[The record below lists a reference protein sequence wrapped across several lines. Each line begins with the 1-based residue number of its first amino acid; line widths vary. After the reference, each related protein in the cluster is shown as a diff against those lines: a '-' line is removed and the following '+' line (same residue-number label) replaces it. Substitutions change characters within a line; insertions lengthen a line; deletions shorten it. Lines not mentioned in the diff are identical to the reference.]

1 MVMAKSLNG
10 RKRVRKDFGR
20 IPVVAPMPNL
30 IEVQKS
36 SYDKFLQANSPLD
49 VRQKSGLWDVFKSV
63 FPIKDFAGKGELE
76 FVSYELEAPKYDV
89 EECQQRGMTFSA
101 PLKVTLRLVVWDI
114 DEDTGARSV
123 RDIKEQD
130 VYMGDMPLMT
140 DHGTFIINGTE
151 RVIVSQMHRSPGVF
165 FDHDKGKTHS
175 SGKYLFAARVIPYRG
190 SWLDFEFDA
199 KDLVYV
205 RIDRRRKLPVTTLLY
220 ALDSLNTE
228 KLRAKRKKD
237 EKSVDPQEVHGMT
250 AEEILN
256 YFYETQIFTR
266 EKKGWHTTFDAQKMR
281 GMKLNFDLVDAKT
294 GRVKLE
300 AGGKLSPRIATKLE
314 KDGLKELRITDEELI
329 GKFIAEDVVNT
340 KTGEIYIEAGEE
352 ITADTLKAFEEAE
365 IEEIK
370 SLFIDGMNVGPY
382 IRNTLA
388 LDKNTN
394 RDEALVDIYRVMRPG
409 EPPTLETAE
418 ALFQGLFFDAER
430 YDLSAVG
437 RVKMNARLNL
447 TNDDVPD
454 TVRHLRKDDILRII
468 KVLVELKDGRGE
480 IDDID
485 HLGNRRVR
493 SVGELMENQY
503 RVGLLRMERA
513 IRERMSSVDIDT
525 VMPHDLINAKP
536 AAAAVR
542 EFFGSS
548 QLSQFMDQ
556 TNPLSEI
563 THKRRLSALGPGGL
577 TRERAGFEVR
587 DVHPTHYGRICPI
600 ETPEGPN
607 IGLINSL
614 ATYARVNQYGFIE
627 SPYRKVD
634 DSRVSNEVVY
644 LSAMEEGRYNI
655 AQANEEVDVKGKLVN
670 ELVSCRKAGNA
681 LLLAPSEIQYMDV
694 SPKQLVS
701 VAAALIP
708 FLENDDANR
717 ALMGSNMQ
725 RQAVPLLRAEA
736 PLVGTGVEEAVARDS
751 GAATVARRAG
761 VVQQVDAE
769 RIVVRATEEMSAS
782 APGVDIYRLLK
793 FQRSNQNTC
802 INQRPLIKVGDVV
815 AKGDI
820 IADGPS
826 TELGELALGRNV
838 LVAFMPWN
846 GYNFEDSILISER
859 IVRDDVF
866 TSIHIEEFE
875 VMARDTKLGQEEITR
890 DIPNVGEEALKNL
903 DEAGI
908 VYVGAEVKAGD
919 ILVGK
924 VTPKGE
930 SPVTPEE
937 KLLRAIFGEKASD
950 VRDTSL
956 RVPPGAQGTIVEV
969 RVFNRRGVDKDERAL
984 AIERMEIES
993 LAKDRDDEKAILER
1007 SFNEQIK
1014 TQIMGRKTVSGP
1026 KGFKAGGK
1034 VTDEMLAE
1042 YTPGQWRQIAVANDK
1057 VMEDIEAM
1065 KKSLE
1070 DSIKLIDQRFE
1081 NKVEKL
1087 QRGDE
1092 LPPGVLKMVKVFVA
1106 VKRKL
1111 QPGDKMA
1118 GRHGNKGVISKI
1130 LPIEDMPYLAD
1141 GTHVDIVLNPL
1152 GVPSRMNVGQILE
1165 THLGW
1170 ACRALGQQVGTML
1183 DNHRAG
1189 RSDRDLRSL
1198 LKKIYGEKA
1207 YRTEFQELTDDQLA
1221 DLSENLRRGIPIATP
1236 VFDGAREADI
1246 VDMLEKAGLDGS
1258 GQVTLHDG
1266 STGEP
1271 FDRKVTVGYIY
1282 MLKLHHL
1289 VDDKIHARSIGP
1301 YSLVTQQ
1308 PLGGKA
1314 QFGGQRFGEM
1324 EVWALEAYGAA
1335 YTLQEMLTVKS
1346 DDVSGRTKVY
1356 EAIVRGDDTFE
1367 AGIPESFNVLVKEM
1381 RSLGLDVELSHSEQ

>member
-1 MVMAKSLNG
+1 MAKSLSN
-10 RKRVRKDFGR
+10 RKRIRRDFGR
-20 IPVVAPMPNL
+20 IETVAPMPNL

-36 SYDKFLQANSPLD
+36 SYDKFLELGAPLET
-49 VRQKSGLWDVFKSV
+49 RQKSGLWDVFKGV

-76 FVSYELEAPKYDV
+76 FVAYDLEAPKYDV
-89 EECQQRGMTFSA
+89 EECRQRGMTFSA

-114 DEDTGARSV
+114 DEQTGARSI

-140 DHGTFIINGTE
+140 ETGTFIINGTE

-199 KDLVYV
+199 KDMVYV

-220 ALDSLNTE
+220 ALDSRDIEELRG
-228 KLRAKRKKD
+228 KRAKQGKP
-237 EKSVDPQEVHGMT
+237 VDVSEVRGMT

-256 YFYETQIFTR
+256 YFYEAQTFKR
-266 EKKGWHTTFDAQKMR
+266 DKKGWVTAYDPNQIK
-281 GMKLNFDLVDAKT
+281 GVKLQYDLVDANS
-294 GRVKLE
+294 GRVKIE
-300 AGGKLSPRIATKLE
+300 AGEKVSPRIALKLE
-314 KDGLKELRITDEELI
+314 KEGLEEIRVQDGELI
-329 GKFIAEDVVNT
+329 GKFAAEDVVNT

-352 ITADTLKAFEEAE
+352 ITADTMKAFEENE
-365 IEEIK
+365 INAVK
-370 SLFIDGMNVGPY
+370 TLHIDFVNVGPY

-409 EPPTLETAE
+409 EPPTLDTAE
-418 ALFQGLFFDAER
+418 AMFQGLFFDSER

-437 RVKMNARLNL
+437 RVKMNARLAVENA
-447 TNDDVPD
+447 DVGD
-454 TVRHLRKDDILRII
+454 AIRVLRKDDILRIV
-468 KVLVELKDGRGE
+468 KVLVDLKDGRGE

-556 TNPLSEI
+556 TNPLSEV

-614 ATYARVNQYGFIE
+614 ATFARVNQYGFIE
-627 SPYRKVD
+627 SPYRRIKD
-634 DSRVSNEVVY
+634 GRATEEVVY
-644 LSAMEEGRYNI
+644 MSAMEEGRFNI
-655 AQANEEVDVKGKLVN
+655 AQANEPIDTRGRFEA
-670 ELVSCRKAGNA
+670 ELVSCRRAGDFV
-681 LLLAPSEIQYMDV
+681 LIPPTEIDFMDV

-725 RQAVPLLRAEA
+725 RQAVPLIKCEA
-736 PLVGTGVEEAVARDS
+736 PLVGTGVEVAVARDS
-751 GAATVARRAG
+751 GATVSARRSG
-761 VVQQVDAE
+761 VIQQIDAT
-769 RIVVRATEEMSAS
+769 RIVVRATEETSTS
-782 APGVDIYRLLK
+782 TPGVDIYRLHK

-802 INQRPLIKVGDVV
+802 INQRPLVKVGDHVS
-815 AKGDI
+815 KGDI
-820 IADGPS
+820 LADGPS

-903 DEAGI
+903 DESGI
-908 VYVGAEVKAGD
+908 VYVGAEVNAGD

-984 AIERMEIES
+984 AIERAEIEQ

-1007 SFNEQIK
+1007 SFA
-1014 TQIMGRKTVSGP
+1014 GRLRELIIGKKIVSGP
-1026 KGFKAGGK
+1026 KGLKGGGK
-1034 VTDEMLAE
+1034 VTDELLAE
-1042 YTPGQWRQIAVANDK
+1042 YTPGQWKQFVVANDK
-1057 VMEDIEAM
+1057 SMEEIEEM
-1065 KKSLE
+1065 KKSL
-1070 DSIKLIDQRFE
+1070 DSSVGVIEKRFE
-1081 NKVEKL
+1081 DRVEKL

-1118 GRHGNKGVISKI
+1118 GRHGNKGVISRI
-1130 LPIEDMPYLAD
+1130 IPIEDMPHLED
-1141 GTHVDIVLNPL
+1141 GTQVDIVLNPL

-1170 ACRALGQQVGTML
+1170 ACRALGLQIGHAVDGY
-1183 DNHRAG
+1183 NSG
-1189 RSDRDLRSL
+1189 RSDRDVRST
-1198 LKKIYGEKA
+1198 LKKIYGEKG
-1207 YRTEFQELTDDQLA
+1207 YRQEFHELGEKELINLA
-1221 DLSENLRRGIPIATP
+1221 DNLRGGVPIATP
-1236 VFDGAREADI
+1236 VFDGAREPDI
-1246 VDMLEKAGLDGS
+1246 VEMLELAGLDRS
-1258 GQVTLHDG
+1258 GQVTLTDG
-1266 STGEP
+1266 MTGEQ
-1271 FDRKVTVGYIY
+1271 FSRKVTVGYIY

-1356 EAIVRGDDTFE
+1356 EAIVRGEDNFE

-1381 RSLGLDVELSHSEQ
+1381 RSLGLDVELSHSGF

>member
-1 MVMAKSLNG
+1 MTTTFNG
-10 RKRVRKDFGR
+10 RRKVRKSFGTIR
-20 IPVVAPMPNL
+20 EVTEMPNL
-30 IEVQKS
+30 IEVQKA
-36 SYDKFLQANSPLD
+36 SYDQFLLVDEPSGGRADEGLQA
-49 VRQKSGLWDVFKSV
+49 VFRSV
-63 FPIKDFAGKGELE
+63 FPITDFSNTASLE
-76 FVSYELEAPKYDV
+76 FVRYEFEQPKYDV
-89 EECQQRGMTFSA
+89 EECRQRDMTFAA
-101 PLKVTLRLVVWDI
+101 PLKVTLRLIVFEV

-123 RDIKEQD
+123 KDIKEQD
-130 VYMGDMPLMT
+130 VYMGDMPFMT
-140 DHGTFIINGTE
+140 SNGTFIVNGTE

-175 SGKYLFAARVIPYRG
+175 SGKLLFAARVIPYRG
-190 SWLDFEFDA
+190 SWLDIEFDA
-199 KDLVYV
+199 KDIVFA
-205 RIDRRRKLPVTTLLY
+205 RIDRRRKIPVTSLMF
-220 ALDSLNTE
+220 ALGLD
-228 KLRAKRKKD
+228 
-237 EKSVDPQEVHGMT
+237 G
-250 AEEILN
+250 EEILST
-256 YFYETQIFTR
+256 FY
-266 EKKGWHTTFDAQKMR
+266 KKLTYKRTKDGWRVPFDANRFR
-281 GMKLNFDLVDAKT
+281 GYSTSTDLIDADT
-294 GRVKLE
+294 GKVVLE
-300 AGGKLSPRIATKLE
+300 AGKKLTVRAARQLQE
-314 KDGLKELRITDEELI
+314 KGLKALRMTDEDLV
-329 GKFIAEDVVNT
+329 GMYLAEDLVNP
-340 KTGEIYIEAGEE
+340 KTGEIYAEAGDE
-352 ITADTLKAFEEAE
+352 ITDKLLKALNEQGYKE
-365 IEEIK
+365 
-370 SLFIDGMNVGPY
+370 LPLLDIDHVNVGPY

-388 LDKNTN
+388 ADKNMT
-394 RDEALVDIYRVMRPG
+394 REDALFDIYRVMRPG
-409 EPPTLETAE
+409 EPPTLESAQ
-418 ALFQGLFFDAER
+418 AMFQSLFFDPER

-437 RVKMNARLNL
+437 RVKMNMRLEL
-447 TNDDVPD
+447 DAPD
-454 TVRHLRKDDILRII
+454 TMRTLRKEDILAVI
-468 KVLVELKDGRGE
+468 KTLVDLRDGKGE

-503 RVGLLRMERA
+503 RIGLLRMERA
-513 IRERMSSVDIDT
+513 IKERMSSVDIDT
-525 VMPHDLINAKP
+525 VMPQDLINAKP
-536 AAAAVR
+536 AVAAVR

-614 ATYARVNQYGFIE
+614 ATFARVNKYGFVE
-627 SPYRKVD
+627 TPYR
-634 DSRVSNEVVY
+634 RVKDGRVTDEVVY
-644 LSAMEEGRYNI
+644 LSAMEEGRYHV
-655 AQANEEVDVKGKLVN
+655 AQANLPLDSKGRFTDDLVVCRHAGDVLMVTPDKVDF
-670 ELVSCRKAGNA
+670 
-681 LLLAPSEIQYMDV
+681 MDV

-725 RQAVPLLRAEA
+725 RQAVPLVRAEA
-736 PLVGTGVEEAVARDS
+736 PFVGTGMEGVVARDS
-751 GAATVARRAG
+751 GAAIAARRSG
-761 VVQQVDAE
+761 VVDQIDAT
-769 RIVVRATEEMSAS
+769 RVVIRATEDLDPTKS
-782 APGVDIYRLLK
+782 GVDIYRLMK
-793 FQRSNQNTC
+793 FQRSNQSTC
-802 INQRPLIKVGDVV
+802 INQRPLVKVGDVV
-815 AKGDI
+815 RKGDI

-846 GYNFEDSILISER
+846 GYNFEDSILLSER
-859 IVRDDVF
+859 IVKEDVF

-875 VMARDTKLGQEEITR
+875 VMARDTKLGPEEITR
-890 DIPNVGEEALKNL
+890 DIPNVSEEALKNL

-908 VYVGAEVKAGD
+908 VYIGAEVRAGD

-924 VTPKGE
+924 ITPKGE
-930 SPVTPEE
+930 SPMTPEE

-956 RVPPGAQGTIVEV
+956 RVPPGVQGTIVEV
-969 RVFNRRGVDKDERAL
+969 RVFNRHGVDKDERAL
-984 AIERMEIES
+984 AIEREEIER
-993 LAKDRDDEKAILER
+993 LAKDRDDEQAILDR
-1007 SFNEQIK
+1007 NVY
-1014 TQIMGRKTVSGP
+1014 GRLAELLENRQGIAGP
-1026 KGFKAGGK
+1026 KGFKKDTKITRA
-1034 VTDEMLAE
+1034 VLEE
-1042 YTPGQWRQIAVANDK
+1042 YPRSQWWLFASPNDK
-1057 VMEDIEAM
+1057 LMAEIEAM
-1065 KKSLE
+1065 RKQYDESKKRLE
-1070 DSIKLIDQRFE
+1070 QRFLD
-1081 NKVEKL
+1081 KVEKL

-1092 LPPGVLKMVKVFVA
+1092 LPPGVMKMVKVFVA
-1106 VKRKL
+1106 VKRKI

-1118 GRHGNKGVISKI
+1118 GRHGNKGVVSKI
-1130 LPIEDMPYLAD
+1130 VPIEDMPFLED
-1141 GTHVDIVLNPL
+1141 GTHADIVLNPL

-1170 ACRALGQQVGTML
+1170 ACAGLGKRIGQTVDAYLAKQDPKPLKET
-1183 DNHRAG
+1183 
-1189 RSDRDLRSL
+1189 
-1198 LKKIYGEKA
+1198 LKKVYGDDETIKSLSDG
-1207 YRTEFQELTDDQLA
+1207 ELVELG
-1221 DLSENLRRGIPIATP
+1221 SNLRNGVPIATP
-1236 VFDGAREADI
+1236 VFDGAKEGDI
-1246 VDMLEKAGLDGS
+1246 EEMLELAGVDKS
-1258 GQVTLHDG
+1258 GQSVVYDG
-1266 STGEP
+1266 RTGDQ

-1346 DDVSGRTKVY
+1346 DDVAGRTKVY

-1381 RSLGLDVELSHSEQ
+1381 RSLGLNVDLHNSKMDPAPTSEAAE

>member
-1 MVMAKSLNG
+1 MAKTLSG

-20 IPVVAPMPNL
+20 ISNVVQMPNL

-36 SYDKFLQANSPLD
+36 SYDKFLQIGASAE
-49 VRQKSGLWDVFKSV
+49 VRQKSGLQEVFKSV
-63 FPIKDFAGKGELE
+63 FPIQDFSGKGELE
-76 FVSYELEAPKYDV
+76 YVAYDLEEPKYDV
-89 EECQQRGMTFSA
+89 EECQQRGMTYSA

-140 DHGTFIINGTE
+140 DNGTFIINGTE

-175 SGKYLFAARVIPYRG
+175 SGKFLFAARVIPYRG

-199 KDLVYV
+199 KDMVYV

-220 ALDSLNTE
+220 ALPSLSTE
-228 KLRAKRKKD
+228 RLQAKRAKDGK
-237 EKSVDPQEVHGMT
+237 EVDVREISGIS
-250 AEEILN
+250 ADEILD
-256 YFYETQIFTR
+256 YFYEKVIYTVD
-266 EKKGWHTTFDAQKMR
+266 KKGWRTPFNAELMR
-281 GMKLNFDLVDAKT
+281 GTKLQYDMVDAKT
-294 GRVKLE
+294 GKTKLQ
-300 AGGKLSPRIATKLE
+300 AGSKISPRIARKLAQA
-314 KDGLKELRITDEELI
+314 GLQELRIKPEELI
-329 GKFIAEDVVNT
+329 GKYVAEDIVNT
-340 KTGEIYIEAGEE
+340 STGEIYLEAGDEITEE
-352 ITADTLKAFEEAE
+352 ILENLLAAKVS
-365 IEEIK
+365 
-370 SLFIDGMNVGPY
+370 SLALLNIDNINVGPY

-388 LDKNTN
+388 LDKNAN
-394 RDEALVDIYRVMRPG
+394 REEALVDIYRVMRPG
-409 EPPTLETAE
+409 EPPTLDTSD
-418 ALFQGLFFDAER
+418 ALFKGLFFDGER

-437 RVKMNARLNL
+437 RVKMNSRLDIDAKN
-447 TNDDVPD
+447 VPD
-454 TVRHLRKDDILRII
+454 TTRVLRKDDILRIV
-468 KVLVELKDGRGE
+468 KMMVDLKDGRGE

-513 IRERMSSVDIDT
+513 IRERMSSVEIDT

-627 SPYRKVD
+627 SPYRKV
-634 DSRVSNEVVY
+634 SRGKVTNDVVY
-644 LSAMEEGRYNI
+644 LSAMDEGRYNI
-655 AQANEEVDVKGKLVN
+655 AQANEPVDSRNKFMDDLI
-670 ELVSCRKAGNA
+670 SCRRAGDFVMCS
-681 LLLAPSEIQYMDV
+681 PDDIDYMDV
-694 SPKQLVS
+694 SPRQLVS

-725 RQAVPLLRAEA
+725 RQAVPLLQTEA
-736 PLVGTGVEEAVARDS
+736 PLVGTGMEESVARDS
-751 GAATVARRAG
+751 GAATIARRSG
-761 VVQQVDAE
+761 VVQQVDAT
-769 RIVVRATEEMSAS
+769 RIVVRATEETSTS
-782 APGVDIYRLLK
+782 TPGVDIFRLQK

-802 INQRPLIKVGDVV
+802 INQRPLVKVGDIV

-826 TELGELALGRNV
+826 TDLGELALGRNI

-859 IVRDDVF
+859 IVREDTF

-890 DIPNVGEEALKNL
+890 DIPNVGEESLKNL

-956 RVPPGAQGTIVEV
+956 KVPPGAQGTIVEV
-969 RVFNRRGVDKDERAL
+969 RVFNRRGIDKDERAL
-984 AIERMEIES
+984 AIERMEIEQ

-1007 SFNEQIK
+1007 SFNDRLSSLIVN
-1014 TQIMGRKTVSGP
+1014 RKIVAGP
-1026 KGFKAGGK
+1026 KGMVTGVK
-1034 VTDEMLAE
+1034 VTEEILSD
-1042 YTPGQWRQIAVANDK
+1042 YTPGQWRQIAVASDK
-1057 VMEDIEAM
+1057 VMAEVEEL
-1065 KKSLE
+1065 KKSLDE
-1070 DSIKLIDQRFE
+1070 SFAQIEERFD
-1081 NKVEKL
+1081 NKVDKL

-1130 LPIEDMPYLAD
+1130 VPIEDMPYLED
-1141 GTHVDIVLNPL
+1141 GTQVDIVLNPL

-1170 ACRALGQQVGTML
+1170 ACHGLGLQLGELLEAYRATGKGEREV
-1183 DNHRAG
+1183 
-1189 RSDRDLRSL
+1189 RSM
-1198 LKKIYGEKA
+1198 LKKVYGDSL
-1207 YRTEFQELTDDQLA
+1207 YRKEFSELNEVDFIELA
-1221 DLSENLRRGIPIATP
+1221 SNLQRGIPIATP
-1236 VFDGAREADI
+1236 VFDGAKEQEI
-1246 VDMLEKAGLDGS
+1246 IEMLDMAGLESS
-1258 GQVTLHDG
+1258 GQVTLYDG
-1266 STGEP
+1266 ATGEP
-1271 FDRKVTVGYIY
+1271 FDRDVTVGYIY

-1324 EVWALEAYGAA
+1324 EVWALEAYGSA
-1335 YTLQEMLTVKS
+1335 YSLQEMLTVKS

-1356 EAIVRGDDTFE
+1356 ESIVRGDDTFE

-1381 RSLGLDVELSHSEQ
+1381 RSLGLDVELSHSDL